1 MSALFVGNP
10 ETITRPVLAR
20 DAQMMLRLLEESW
33 RVHLRL
39 SWHNMEQKLKHIPG
53 VLAEDR
59 VGLRGFMLLELQPPE
74 SAVIIAAGLRDTWGV
89 RPFLEMLLPETEQI
103 VRRQQVTALVYLGY
117 EEWLI
122 ESLPQYGFEAR
133 DWILTFEW
141 QNSDFPP
148 SVPALARIRT
158 AHRNDLPVLLSLD
171 AVAFD
176 HLWRKSAAH
185 FGEALAYANSFSV
198 AEVDGQIVGYEWCD
212 IHQQRAHLT
221 RLAVH
226 PAYQGRGI
234 GGQLLQQAVVDVLSQ
249 GVTSI
254 TLNTQ
259 ETNHRSRALY
269 NRFGFVDTRQ
279 RVPVL
284 WKTLN

>member
-10 ETITRPVLAR
+10 KTITRPVLER
-20 DAQMMLRLLEESW
+20 DARMILRLLEESW

-39 SWHNMEQKLKHIPG
+39 SRYNMEQKLRYIPG
-53 VLAEDR
+53 VLAEDQ
-59 VGLRGFMLLELQPPE
+59 VGLRGFMLVEPQPPE
-74 SAVIIAAGLRDTWGV
+74 AAVIIAAGLRDTWGV
-89 RPFLEMLLPETEQI
+89 KPFLEMLLPEAEQI
-103 VRRQQVTALVYLGY
+103 AQRNNVAALVYLGY

-122 ESLPQYGFEAR
+122 KSLPQYGFEPK
-133 DWILTFEW
+133 DWILTFER
-141 QNSDFPP
+141 QNSDSPP
-148 SVPALARIRT
+148 TIPALAHIRT
-158 AHRNDLPVLLSLD
+158 AHRNDLPILLSLD
-171 AVAFD
+171 NIAFD

-212 IHQQRAHLT
+212 IHQHRAHLT

-226 PAYQGRGI
+226 PAYQGQGI

-249 GVTSI
+249 GVSSI

-259 ETNHRSRALY
+259 ETNQRSRALY
-269 NRFGFVDTRQ
+269 TRFGFVDTQQ
-279 RVPVL
+279 RIPVL
-284 WKTLN
+284 WKMLN